1 MAISQDVGMDE
12 QEPLELDDDP
22 SSDEIAAPETEEKKG
37 GTFAL
42 LMIAGLALLLAV
54 AATVFAWGTRSS
66 MDSAGKR
73 ISQLETK
80 VYEEDGSLEALAAI
94 IASLEKR
101 LENVG
106 AETVKINREI
116 RNLKTEFRKAFD
128 TVGREIKVNRDQL
141 NKNTANLKEVSRS
154 PTRTASASVRSS
166 VDSSASSGRS
176 TSAASPAQR
185 SSGSPSAR
193 RTAVNASDGTAHTVE
208 GGDTFSRIASRYGVS
223 LGAIIEANPRVDP
236 RRLQI
241 GQQIVIPQGQ

>member
-1 MAISQDVGMDE
+1 MAIAQDEGMDE
-12 QEPLELDDDP
+12 QEPLELDHDP
-22 SSDEIAAPETEEKKG
+22 SSDEITAPETEEKKG

-54 AATVFAWGTRSS
+54 AAAVFAWSTRSS
-66 MDSAGKR
+66 MDSAEKR

-80 VYEEDGSLEALAAI
+80 VYEDDSSLEALAAI

-101 LENVG
+101 LQNVG

-116 RNLKTEFRKAFD
+116 RNLKTESRKAFD

-141 NKNTANLKEVSRS
+141 NKNTANLKGVSRS
-154 PTRTASASVRSS
+154 PSRTASASARSS

-185 SSGSPSAR
+185 SSGSPAAR
-193 RTAVNASDGTAHTVE
+193 RTAVNASDGTAHTVAS
-208 GGDTFSRIASRYGVS
+208 GDTFSRIASRYGVS
-223 LGAIIEANPRVDP
+223 LGAIMEANPEVDP

-241 GQQIVIPQGQ
+241 GQQIVIPQSQ